1 MPKKYQFLLYPLL
14 LNSVL
19 LPPLKLKAAE
29 SLPSS
34 KLVDFLKQQS
44 PQTLKEGLKVAP
56 GGDESTLALYEG
68 DSLHLQKMIDDPKR
82 TSFEKKFIN
91 TDLLRTKGD
100 FKEADRQL
108 EICHQ
113 TYFMEGS
120 GIHLS
125 PINLG
130 AMICDQILAG
140 NYFLEGNLAA
150 WGKEIDDI
158 KNTYYPPIRKFA
170 GLEQFSLFDI
180 KMGSL
185 SVAPNSIPPFTV
197 TGIDQQQ
204 TLPLQSQKLTQ
215 EGYRRSTWNVPYLTA
230 SLNGTDF
237 SFFLG
242 TDTAISFLPKA
253 LSHSSHVHIVGHI
266 EIATNGRGEAYNGDL
281 GIVDELKIGTTVL
294 KNVPF
299 LFTNTD
305 EASLGLMVLQKLG
318 KIKINRQHFTF
329 GKDIDCHCQKDIQLG
344 SIFDGR
350 FYAIRYPIT
359 WQGKTEMAAI
369 DLSQSDARF
378 SFMLFQPDFTPEEEK
393 QSFEISKEIDGTKV
407 TASIYLKD
415 GNLSIDGIDYGKR
428 QKSVQKDKLRIFSK
442 VMTITILEKADLYLD
457 FINHKACLKPNN
469 SDATPIPQ

>member
-1 MPKKYQFLLYPLL
+1 MLKKYLFLTLFLFSELL
-14 LNSVL
+14 AFSKV
-19 LPPLKLKAAE
+19 KAEE

-108 EICHQ
+108 EICHK

-130 AMICDQILAG
+130 AMICDQLLAG

-150 WGKEIDDI
+150 WGKKIDDI

-180 KMGSL
+180 KMGNL
-185 SVAPNSIPPFTV
+185 SVPPSEIPPFTV

-253 LSHSSHVHIVGHI
+253 LSHSPHVHIVGHI

-318 KIKINRQHFTF
+318 KIKIDRQHFTF

-350 FYAIRYPIT
+350 FYALRYPIT

>member
-14 LNSVL
+14 LNSFL
-19 LPPLKLKAAE
+19 LPPLKATK

-68 DSLHLQKMIDDPKR
+68 DSLHLQKMIDDPNH

-108 EICHQ
+108 KICHK

-130 AMICDQILAG
+130 AMICDQLLAG

-180 KMGSL
+180 KMG
-185 SVAPNSIPPFTV
+185 
-197 TGIDQQQ
+197 
-204 TLPLQSQKLTQ
+204 
-215 EGYRRSTWNVPYLTA
+215 
-230 SLNGTDF
+230 
-237 SFFLG
+237 
-242 TDTAISFLPKA
+242 
-253 LSHSSHVHIVGHI
+253 
-266 EIATNGRGEAYNGDL
+266 
-281 GIVDELKIGTTVL
+281 
-294 KNVPF
+294 
-299 LFTNTD
+299 
-305 EASLGLMVLQKLG
+305 
-318 KIKINRQHFTF
+318 
-329 GKDIDCHCQKDIQLG
+329 
-344 SIFDGR
+344 
-350 FYAIRYPIT
+350 
-359 WQGKTEMAAI
+359 
-369 DLSQSDARF
+369 
-378 SFMLFQPDFTPEEEK
+378 
-393 QSFEISKEIDGTKV
+393 
-407 TASIYLKD
+407 
-415 GNLSIDGIDYGKR
+415 NLS
-428 QKSVQKDKLRIFSK
+428 
-442 VMTITILEKADLYLD
+442 
-457 FINHKACLKPNN
+457 
-469 SDATPIPQ
+469 

>member
-1 MPKKYQFLLYPLL
+1 
-14 LNSVL
+14 
-19 LPPLKLKAAE
+19 
-29 SLPSS
+29 
-34 KLVDFLKQQS
+34 
-44 PQTLKEGLKVAP
+44 
-56 GGDESTLALYEG
+56 
-68 DSLHLQKMIDDPKR
+68 
-82 TSFEKKFIN
+82 
-91 TDLLRTKGD
+91 
-100 FKEADRQL
+100 
-108 EICHQ
+108 
-113 TYFMEGS
+113 
-120 GIHLS
+120 
-125 PINLG
+125 
-130 AMICDQILAG
+130 MICDQLLAG

-150 WGKEIDDI
+150 WGKKIDDI

-180 KMGSL
+180 KMGNL
-185 SVAPNSIPPFTV
+185 SVPPSEIPPFTV

-253 LSHSSHVHIVGHI
+253 LSHSPHVHIVGHI

-318 KIKINRQHFTF
+318 KIKIDRQHFTF

-350 FYAIRYPIT
+350 FYALRYPIT

>member
-1 MPKKYQFLLYPLL
+1 MLKKYLFLTLFLFSELL
-14 LNSVL
+14 AFS
-19 LPPLKLKAAE
+19 KGKAAE

-108 EICHQ
+108 KICHK

-130 AMICDQILAG
+130 AMICDQLLAG

-215 EGYRRSTWNVPYLTA
+215 EGNKSITWNVPYLTA

-253 LSHSSHVHIVGHI
+253 LSHSPHVHIVGHI

-281 GIVDELKIGTTVL
+281 GIVDELKIGTAIL

-305 EASLGLMVLQKLG
+305 EASLSLMVLQKLG
-318 KIKINRQHFTF
+318 KIKIDRQYFTF

-350 FYAIRYPIT
+350 FHALRYPIT

-369 DLSQSDARF
+369 NLRLTDAHL
-378 SFMLFQPDFTPEEEK
+378 SFMVFQPDFTPEEEK
-393 QSFEISKEIDGTKV
+393 QSFEMDREINGKKIIS
-407 TASIYLKD
+407 SIYLTD

-428 QKSVQKDKLRIFSK
+428 LKSVEKDELHIPAK
-442 VMTITILEKADLYLD
+442 VIGVSILDKGSLYLD
-457 FINHKACLKPNN
+457 FINHKACLKPNT
-469 SDATPIPQ
+469 SDTTPMPQ

>member
-1 MPKKYQFLLYPLL
+1 MPKKYRFFLYPLL
-14 LNSVL
+14 LNSFF
-19 LPPLKLKAAE
+19 LPPLKATK

-68 DSLHLQKMIDDPKR
+68 DSLHLQKMIDDPNH

-108 EICHQ
+108 EICHK

-158 KNTYYPPIRKFA
+158 KNTYYPPIQKFA

-215 EGYRRSTWNVPYLTA
+215 EGNKSITWNVPYLTA

-253 LSHSSHVHIVGHI
+253 LSHSPHVHIVGHI
-266 EIATNGRGEAYNGDL
+266 EIADNGRGEAYNGDL
-281 GIVDELKIGTTVL
+281 GIVDKLKIGTTVL

-299 LFTNTD
+299 LFSNTD

-318 KIKINRQHFTF
+318 KIKIDRQHFTF

-350 FYAIRYPIT
+350 FHALRYPIT

-369 DLSQSDARF
+369 NLRLTDAHL
-378 SFMLFQPDFTPEEEK
+378 SFMVFQPDFTPEEAK
-393 QSFEISKEIDGTKV
+393 QSFKIEREINGQKITS
-407 TASIYLKD
+407 SIYLTD
-415 GNLSIDGIDYGKR
+415 GNLSIDDIDYGRR
-428 QKSVQKDKLRIFSK
+428 QKSIEKDELHIPAK
-442 VMTITILEKADLYLD
+442 VIGVSILEKADLYLD
-457 FINHKACLKPNN
+457 FINHKACLKQNT
-469 SDATPIPQ
+469 SDTQPMPQ